1 MHGSLTKLG
10 RKCFVDPSHKR
21 VKQNEEVKLW
31 WCFYRKLDAL
41 VKKLFVRWFSMSA
54 AFSLDKYVEEARRA
68 NTHAAKLLVL
78 SSLLKEVFGVELQD
92 LVPGVEKKLKS
103 RVLGVRGSADVMFSS
118 VVFEIKVDLDREED
132 DAKKELKKYLQALY
146 EKYPDQRFIGVA
158 TDCITFKSYLPVM
171 KGGLVEDLREI
182 SSINISRVSVTEAVL
197 WLDSFIF
204 SKPMIRPTAEDLKM
218 RFGPA
223 SPTYHL
229 TFDALQ
235 TLWEMVKDESDVK
248 LKLDLWAKNMEIVYG
263 SKPQVES
270 FIAHTYLVTLVKL
283 IVYLRLSGDNT
294 AKKENIKRALSG
306 EYFTSYGIA
315 NLIEEDYF
323 TWLLHPKIMDEALN
337 LCCGLAKEL
346 LRYDFSQ
353 IDEDFFKEIYQEIVE
368 RGERHR
374 IGEYYTPEWLCE
386 LTFKE
391 ALEAWK
397 REDKKI
403 PRILDTFCGSGTF
416 LCSAVRWMKNELMSS
431 STPREEVLDIVLD
444 SVVGVDIN
452 PLAVTIAR
460 VNYLMAL
467 GELLHGKT
475 AVIPVYLSDSI
486 NLPNVREYWSTV
498 LNQIVGVYDIEV
510 NGLHLQI
517 PRRVAENRP
526 TLGMVLKGFR
536 VALEDYRKRKNRGE
550 ANSAF
555 KNEVASQLSK
565 GEFEVFSTTLDRIF
579 DLVDK
584 GRDAIW
590 PFILSNLYAP
600 VALMDAKFDILVSNP
615 PWIAMRYVENSSYQD
630 FLKKQVLKYK
640 LLKSDQVE
648 LFTHMEMATLCFCR
662 SADLYLKDQ
671 GVIAFVMPR
680 SVLTGAF
687 HHERF
692 RSLSYPSMKLVK
704 ILDLEDVSPLFNVPS
719 CVLIA
724 VKGGSTSYPVLARRY
739 SGVLEEKNAKLSE
752 ASKNLT
758 VEDYSYEPPKI
769 PLRKS
774 FYHDRVKQGAT
785 IVPRSLWFV
794 EFEVQQTLG
803 VIDVRRPRVRTS
815 NEVKAE
821 AKKPWTD
828 IELEGNIE
836 ADFIYATLLGGDLV
850 PFGYTNMRPIAIP
863 VETGASGFTIL
874 DVGALRNRGAVG
886 MASWLERAQGLW
898 ERYASTRSLQD
909 YPRVVD
915 WLNYMG
921 EINATTA
928 KKEICRSL

>member
-1 MHGSLTKLG
+1 
-10 RKCFVDPSHKR
+10 V
-21 VKQNEEVKLW
+21 
-31 WCFYRKLDAL
+31 
-41 VKKLFVRWFSMSA
+41 
-54 AFSLDKYVEEARRA
+54 
-68 NTHAAKLLVL
+68 
-78 SSLLKEVFGVELQD
+78 
-92 LVPGVEKKLKS
+92 
-103 RVLGVRGSADVMFSS
+103 
-118 VVFEIKVDLDREED
+118 I
-132 DAKKELKKYLQALY
+132 
-146 EKYPDQRFIGVA
+146 
-158 TDCITFKSYLPVM
+158 
-171 KGGLVEDLREI
+171 KGGLVKDLREI

-197 WLDSFIF
+197 LLDSFIF
-204 SKPMIRPTAEDLKM
+204 SMHRIRPTAEDLKL

-294 AKKENIKRALSG
+294 AKKEDIKKALSG
-306 EYFTSYGIA
+306 ECFTSWGIA

-323 TWLLHPKIMDEALN
+323 TWLLHPKIMEKALK
-337 LCCGLAKEL
+337 LCCGLTKEL

-397 REDKKI
+397 GSEGKKI
-403 PRILDTFCGSGTF
+403 PRILDAFCGSGTF
-416 LCSAVRWMKNELMSS
+416 LCSAVRWMKNKLMSS
-431 STPREEVLDIVLD
+431 STPQDQALNLILD

-517 PRRVAENRP
+517 PTMVAKNRP
-526 TLGMVLKGFR
+526 TLGKVLKGFR
-536 VALEDYRKRKNRGE
+536 VALEDYRTKKKRGE

-555 KNEVASQLSK
+555 KNEVASLLSQ
-565 GEFEVFSTTLDRIF
+565 GEFEVFLTTLNRIF

-630 FLKKQVLKYK
+630 FLKQQVLKYQ

-704 ILDLEDVSPLFNVPS
+704 ILDLEYVSPLFNVPS

-752 ASKNLT
+752 ALKNLI
-758 VEDYSYEPPKI
+758 VEDYGYEPPKI

-794 EFEVQQTLG
+794 EFEVQQILG
-803 VIDVRRPRVRTS
+803 SIDVRRPKVRTS

-850 PFGYTNMRPIAIP
+850 PFGYTKMRPIVIP
-863 VETGASGFTIL
+863 AEPGAGRFTL
-874 DVGALRNRGAVG
+874 LNVKALRNRGAVG
-886 MASWLERAQGLW
+886 MASWLEKAQSSWEKHRTKKGEERFKQVIDRLNYQQLLTIQSPNRRYVVLYNTSGTNLVSCVVSKQSLPAFRVDGAKIAPKNFIAESTTYFYETDDEREAHYICAVLNAPAVNEAIKPLQPRGLW
-898 ERYASTRSLQD
+898 GERHIHRRPFMLPIPRFDGSNPKHIRLAELSMSCHVKVASLNFTKTTPARAREEARRAVSKELAEIDKIVRELLQF
-909 YPRVVD
+909 
-915 WLNYMG
+915 
-921 EINATTA
+921 
-928 KKEICRSL
+928 K